1 MSETIFPT
9 LSKQDWKARFNKELK
24 EATLENLIA
33 RNPAE
38 ELDLFPYF
46 VASETEKHDL
56 SGLLPEKVDGYWEQ
70 VYPVYPNTSNEQIL
84 EALNFGANS
93 LYVEEIGPQLDK
105 QLAGVQLAYIQ
116 THFYVRDL
124 DKMHALHLFL
134 TQTDQLG
141 FQGSASVSN
150 PNLWQELNRL
160 FPIQATLETNT
171 LPYHLEGA
179 NAILETALALAM
191 GKEMLQ
197 GVDCLPRFRFG
208 IGSDYFLELA
218 KFRSFRLLWANIAQH
233 FGKNPLAQIQAE
245 TSERECAKTD
255 TDTNLLRLTTMA
267 MSALAG
273 TADALIVHPHD
284 TNKPNATR
292 WALHIQNLLR
302 EESYFSK
309 LEDPGFGAYYVEQLT
324 EQLMNKVWSKF
335 LWIEE
340 QGGFAAAL
348 KKGVI
353 HAELHRLQAIRNQ
366 ALQEGKVVKVGVNK
380 YLGKAGK

>member
-1 MSETIFPT
+1 MSEFLFPT
-9 LSKQDWKARFNKELK
+9 LSKQDWQARFNKELK
-24 EATLENLIA
+24 EANLENLIA
-33 RNPAE
+33 RHPAE

-46 VASETEKHDL
+46 VASETENHAV

-70 VYPVYPNTSNEQIL
+70 VFPVYPNTSNEQIL

-124 DKMHALHLFL
+124 GKMHALHLFL

-141 FQGSASVSN
+141 FQGSVSVSN

-179 NAILETALALAM
+179 NVILETAIALAM
-191 GKEMLQ
+191 GKESMQ

-208 IGSDYFLELA
+208 IGSDYFLEMA
-218 KFRSFRLLWANIAQH
+218 KFRSFRLLWANLAQH
-233 FGKNPLAQIQAE
+233 YGKNPLALIQAE
-245 TSERECAKTD
+245 TSERECAQTD

-273 TADALIVHPHD
+273 TADALVVHPHD
-284 TNKPNATR
+284 AHQKNASR

-309 LEDPGFGAYYVEQLT
+309 LQDPGFGAYYIEQLT
-324 EQLMNKVWSKF
+324 EQVLTKSWSKF

-340 QGGFAAAL
+340 QGGFTSAL
-348 KKGVI
+348 NKGLI
-353 HAELHRLQAIRNQ
+353 HSELHRLQAIRNQ
-366 ALQEGKVVKVGVNK
+366 ALADGKAVKVGVNK
-380 YLGKAGK
+380 YLGKAAK